1 VDQPHEPILAERAMR
16 RGREPL
22 LGKKDAPGITIG
34 ETNRHIPRIGFYSH
48 ISNTIRAA
56 RRSGNAALLLPI
68 DLPYRASTKLARIQ
82 GLDIRLT
89 DCSVRFGE
97 RVALQPLTLALDER
111 RIGIIGLNGSGKTT
125 FARLINGLVKP
136 TTGRVTVNGLDTLK
150 DDRAVLAEAGFIF
163 QNPQHQLIMP
173 IVSEDIAFGLKNRGL
188 PAHEITARTEAV
200 LARFGVSH
208 LAKRR
213 VHELSGGETQL
224 VAMASVVVTG
234 PKILILDEPTNQ
246 LDLRNRRMVTET
258 IDALNEDTIVI
269 THDLGLV
276 EGVERLLLFH
286 EGRLVADGS
295 PDETIRRYHE
305 VARC

>member
-1 VDQPHEPILAERAMR
+1 
-16 RGREPL
+16 
-22 LGKKDAPGITIG
+22 
-34 ETNRHIPRIGFYSH
+34 
-48 ISNTIRAA
+48 
-56 RRSGNAALLLPI
+56 
-68 DLPYRASTKLARIQ
+68 
-82 GLDIRLT
+82 LDIRFT
-89 DCSVRFGE
+89 DCSVSFGE
-97 RVALQPLTLALDER
+97 RVALHHLTLALDER

-136 TTGRVTVNGLDTLK
+136 STGLVTVNGLDTIK

-173 IVSEDIAFGLKNRGL
+173 IVSDDIAFGLKNRGL
-188 PAHEITARTEAV
+188 PSKEISLRTEAV

-208 LAKRR
+208 LARRR

-224 VAMASVVVTG
+224 VALASVVVTG

-258 IDALNEDTIVI
+258 IEALDEDTIVI
-269 THDLGLV
+269 THDLALV

-295 PDETIRRYHE
+295 PAETIRRYHE
-305 VARC
+305 VAGC